1 MMMKINSH
9 SFLDLLATVFG
20 TMGGVAQLLVVTNRI
35 SQDDGLLISGLATIA
50 LGIVANKG
58 RLPRTRPNNPPNYFP
73 YEFGPYDS
81 PPYND
86 PYYEP
91 PTEKSPKA
99 HQSPSQTPSETHYKS
114 PYNSPI
120 KPTIESTMP
129 SQSANSESKIKQS
142 RFKRRPGRR
151 LKNLESKSN
160 NSQ

>member
-1 MMMKINSH
+1 MMMKINFQ

-20 TMGGVAQLLVVTNRI
+20 TISGVAQLLVVTNRI

-58 RLPRTRPNNPPNYFP
+58 RLPRTGPNNPPHYFP
-73 YEFGPYDS
+73 YEFAPYDS

-91 PTEKSPKA
+91 PTEKLPKA
-99 HQSPSQTPSETHYKS
+99 HQSPYQTLSETQ
-114 PYNSPI
+114 YNSPI
-120 KPTIESTMP
+120 KPTIESTVS
-129 SQSANSESKIKQS
+129 SQSENSESTIKQS

-160 NSQ
+160 NSH

>member
-1 MMMKINSH
+1 MMMKINFQ

-20 TMGGVAQLLVVTNRI
+20 TISGVAQLLVVTNRI

-58 RLPRTRPNNPPNYFP
+58 KLPRTRPNNPPNYFP
-73 YEFGPYDS
+73 YEFAPYDS

-91 PTEKSPKA
+91 PTEKLPKA
-99 HQSPSQTPSETHYKS
+99 HQSPYQTLSETQYS
-114 PYNSPI
+114 SPI

-160 NSQ
+160 NSH